1 MTDYSWLD
9 PMERRTKE
17 IREETQRIKDETE
30 KMKQETHN
38 LPVPDD
44 APWLNLSQE
53 EVDELR
59 NKKHELT
66 EYGKQRLRELI
77 YKEDMRKMEDAAKD
91 LVHKNLTHKEMTTG
105 ELMDTEKFQEEFA
118 KSQVFDADKFA
129 EENSKERSNRI
140 LERYNHFYNTEVSGL
155 AWGTHITA
163 EFQQAMALECML
175 DALRYE
181 NLNHEFDVVS
191 TADINALIEGL
202 YQQGK
207 DYLER
212 VKNNG

>member
-1 MTDYSWLD
+1 MGVMTNEDMPWV
-9 PMERRTKE
+9 
-17 IREETQRIKDETE
+17 
-30 KMKQETHN
+30 N
-38 LPVPDD
+38 LT
-44 APWLNLSQE
+44 QE
-53 EVDELR
+53 EVEELR

-66 EYGKQRLRELI
+66 EYGKQRL
-77 YKEDMRKMEDAAKD
+77 
-91 LVHKNLTHKEMTTG
+91 KEMTTG

-129 EENSKERSNRI
+129 EENSMVRNRRI
-140 LERYNHFYNTEVSGL
+140 LDRYNMFYNTECSGL
-155 AWGTHITA
+155 SHGTPITP
-163 EFQQAMALECML
+163 EFQQAMTLECML

-202 YQQGK
+202 YQQGR

-212 VKNNG
+212 VQKTLGPKE

>member
-1 MTDYSWLD
+1 MTDYSWLE
-9 PMERRTKE
+9 PMERRTRE
-17 IREETQRIKDETE
+17 IREETQRMKDEIE

-53 EVDELR
+53 EVNELR
-59 NKKHELT
+59 NKKFELT
-66 EYGKQRLRELI
+66 QYGKQKIKELT
-77 YKEDMRKMEDAAKD
+77 
-91 LVHKNLTHKEMTTG
+91 VG
-105 ELMDTEKFQEEFA
+105 QLMDTEKFQEEFS
-118 KSQVFDADKFA
+118 KSQVFDADKF
-129 EENSKERSNRI
+129 EGENSKERSNRI
-140 LERYNHFYNTEVSGL
+140 LERYNQFYNTECSGL
-155 AWGTHITA
+155 SHGTPITP

-181 NLNHEFDVVS
+181 NLNHEFSEVQ

-207 DYLER
+207 DYLNKVQEFKDSADG
-212 VKNNG
+212 VA